1 MGRSSRRFPATGRS
15 SASPIWH
22 RWPVYA
28 DHHLLIH
35 KQAENGR
42 TFTRIEPL
50 DQRRR
55 EEEIARMIS
64 GENLTDTALQNA
76 REMLSLAR

>member
-1 MGRSSRRFPATGRS
+1 MA
-15 SASPIWH
+15 
-22 RWPVYA
+22 VYA